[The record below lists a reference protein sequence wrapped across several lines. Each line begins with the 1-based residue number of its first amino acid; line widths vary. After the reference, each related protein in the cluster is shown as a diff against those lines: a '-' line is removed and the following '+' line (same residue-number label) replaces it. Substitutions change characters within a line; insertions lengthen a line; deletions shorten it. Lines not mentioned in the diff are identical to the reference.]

1 MFLVN
6 KEGRITDLPARM
18 EEEGFNQA
26 REVLSISSELMQGVP
41 SGVLMNDYDTQKLK
55 AQILAKFPNVITDE
69 QYLELHPRA
78 SVVDSKPSEIK
89 KGVEIVSSIMTKKE
103 ILATASKN
111 GIELSKQE
119 EGLTKD
125 KLIAL
130 INDRSQR

>member
-6 KEGRITDLPARM
+6 NEGRITDVPARM
-18 EEEGFNQA
+18 EADAYLQA
-26 REVLSISSELMQGVP
+26 REVLSISSELMQGIP
-41 SGVLMNDYDTQKLK
+41 SGVLMNDYDAQKLK
-55 AQILAKFPNVITDE
+55 TQILAKFPNVITDE
-69 QYLELHPRA
+69 AYLELHPR
-78 SVVDSKPSEIK
+78 VPVIDSKAVEIK

-103 ILATASKN
+103 ILAVASEN

-130 INDRSQR
+130 INDRS

>member
-18 EEEGFNQA
+18 EEAGFHQA